1 MKAYKYTIVLIFV
14 LLLFV
19 NGSCEYNENQR
30 FIIRNN
36 SDKEIII
43 INSYRSIAQDIY
55 CFIQNMTKRE
65 YQDFI
70 YYRMIPPHFNKNFER
85 TMWGES
91 LISRPND
98 TLYIGIFFRKDID
111 SMTCEEFKRKFPL
124 KHEWKV
130 TLKDMVANN
139 WTLVYPPED

>member
-1 MKAYKYTIVLIFV
+1 MKVYKYIV
-14 LLLFV
+14 LLFV
-19 NGSCEYNENQR
+19 LPLFINGSCEDNENQR

-43 INSYRSIAQDIY
+43 INSYRSVAEETS

-70 YYRMIPPHFNKNFER
+70 YYRMIPAHSNKNFER
-85 TMWGES
+85 IMWGES

-98 TLYIGIFFRKDID
+98 TLYIGVFCRKDID
-111 SMTCEEFKRKFPL
+111 TMSCEEFKQKFPL
-124 KHEWKV
+124 KKEWKV
-130 TLKDMVANN
+130 TLADMQACD
-139 WTLVYPPED
+139 WTLVYTPED

>member
-1 MKAYKYTIVLIFV
+1 
-14 LLLFV
+14 
-19 NGSCEYNENQR
+19 
-30 FIIRNN
+30 
-36 SDKEIII
+36 
-43 INSYRSIAQDIY
+43 
-55 CFIQNMTKRE
+55 MTKRE

-111 SMTCEEFKRKFPL
+111 SMTCEELNPSIILNLSYFFSFI
-124 KHEWKV
+124 V
-130 TLKDMVANN
+130 GF
-139 WTLVYPPED
+139 